1 MSFLRALTVGA
12 FGITIFL
19 AVLVEG
25 IVVSRGD
32 VAYLVSKPGR
42 LVRTI
47 LAMNVLSP
55 IMAIIV
61 CRLFALHPAVIVALV
76 TLSMTPVGALFPQGM
91 LGLVRPERG
100 AHAHGLFVATTVLS
114 VVLTPLAVEV
124 INVLYGESFH
134 LNPLTVANVAVGA
147 LLLPL
152 GIGLVIGRFFTSRPA
167 AKRWV
172 PAIQQASGRLFLLCL
187 VGFTI
192 LGWSRMSLIIRD
204 GTLPAIVI
212 ISMCGLAVGHLL
224 GGPDEDD
231 RTVLAFATVSRH
243 PGVAVAIAAL
253 TREPLAPIGVLLAV
267 VVNEIA
273 VVPYRWWRQ
282 RLRRRDSPASAP
294 AGVHRGVERR

>member
-1 MSFLRALTVGA
+1 L
-12 FGITIFL
+12 
-19 AVLVEG
+19 
-25 IVVSRGD
+25 
-32 VAYLVSKPGR
+32 
-42 LVRTI
+42 
-47 LAMNVLSP
+47 
-55 IMAIIV
+55 
-61 CRLFALHPAVIVALV
+61 IVALV

-91 LGLVRPERG
+91 LALVRAERG
-100 AHAHGLFVATTVLS
+100 AYAHGLFVATTVLS

-124 INVLYGESFH
+124 INVLYGEDLH
-134 LNPLTVANVAVGA
+134 LSPLTVTNVAVGA

-152 GIGLVIGRFFTSRPA
+152 GIGLVVGRFLPA

-172 PAIQQASGRLFLLCL
+172 PTVQQASGRLFLLCL

-192 LGWSRMSLIIRD
+192 LGWSRMALIIRE
-204 GTLPAIVI
+204 GTLLAIAI

-267 VVNEIA
+267 VVNEVA

-282 RLRRRDSPASAP
+282 RLRRRDSAASAP
-294 AGVHRGVERR
+294 AGVHRDVERR

>member
-25 IVVSRGD
+25 VVVSRAD
-32 VAYLVSKPGR
+32 VGYMFSKPGR

-47 LAMNVLSP
+47 LAMNVLGP
-55 IMAIIV
+55 LVAIIV
-61 CRLFALHPAVIVALV
+61 CRLFDLHPALIVALV

-91 LGLVRPERG
+91 LPLVGTERG
-100 AHAHGLFVATTVLS
+100 AHAHGLFVATTLLS
-114 VVLTPLAVEV
+114 VVLTPLAIEV
-124 INVLYGESFH
+124 INVLYGEDLH
-134 LNPLTVANVAVGA
+134 LSPLTVTNVAVGS

-152 GIGLVIGRFFTSRPA
+152 GMGLVIGRFFPA

-192 LGWSRMSLIIRD
+192 LGWSRMALIIRE
-204 GTLPAIVI
+204 GTLPAIAI

-243 PGVAVAIAAL
+243 PGVAIAIAAL

-267 VVNEIA
+267 VVNEVA
-273 VVPYRWWRQ
+273 VVPYKWWRT
-282 RLRRRDSPASAP
+282 RLHRRGLEDI
-294 AGVHRGVERR
+294 

>member
-25 IVVSRGD
+25 MSVSRAD
-32 VAYLVSKPGR
+32 VEYLFRKPGR
-42 LVRTI
+42 LIRTVLPMKI
-47 LAMNVLSP
+47 LGP
-55 IMAIIV
+55 IVAITV
-61 CRLFALHPAVIVALV
+61 CSLFALHPAVIVALV

-91 LGLVRPERG
+91 LALVRTERS

-124 INVLYGESFH
+124 VNVFYGERFH

-152 GIGLVIGRFFTSRPA
+152 GIGFVIGRIFPA
-167 AKRWV
+167 AELWV

-187 VGFTI
+187 MGFTI
-192 LGWSRMSLIIRD
+192 LGWSRMAVIIRD

-243 PGVAVAIAAL
+243 PGVAIAIAAL
-253 TREPLAPIGVLLAV
+253 TREPLAPIGVLLSV
-267 VVNEIA
+267 VVNEVA
-273 VVPYRWWRQ
+273 VVPYRSWRH
-282 RLRRRDSPASAP
+282 RLRRRDSAASAP
-294 AGVHRGVERR
+294 AGVHRGAERR

>member
-1 MSFLRALTVGA
+1 MSVLRALTVGA

-25 IVVSRGD
+25 MVVSRAD
-32 VAYLVSKPGR
+32 VEYLFRKPGR

-47 LAMNVLSP
+47 LAMNVLGP
-55 IMAIIV
+55 IVAIIV
-61 CRLFALHPAVIVALV
+61 CRLFAVHPAVIVALV

-100 AHAHGLFVATTVLS
+100 AHAHGLFVATTLLS
-114 VVLTPLAVEV
+114 VVLTPLAIEV
-124 INVLYGESFH
+124 INVLYGEDLH
-134 LNPLTVANVAVGA
+134 LSPLTVASVAVGA

-152 GIGLVIGRFFTSRPA
+152 GIGLAIGCFFLSRPSRPA

-172 PAIQQASGRLFLLCL
+172 PAVQQASGRLFLLCL

-192 LGWSRMSLIIRD
+192 LGWSRMALIIRD
-204 GTLPAIVI
+204 GTLPAVAI

-243 PGVAVAIAAL
+243 PGVAIAIAAL

-267 VVNEIA
+267 VVNEVA
-273 VVPYRWWRQ
+273 VVPYRLWRQ
-282 RLRRRDSPASAP
+282 RLRRRATTATL
-294 AGVHRGVERR
+294 

>member
-25 IVVSRGD
+25 VVVSRAD
-32 VAYLVSKPGR
+32 VGYMFSKPGR
-42 LVRTI
+42 LVRTV
-47 LAMNVLSP
+47 LAMNVLGP
-55 IMAIIV
+55 LVAIIV
-61 CRLFALHPAVIVALV
+61 CRLFDLHPALIVALV

-91 LGLVRPERG
+91 LPLVRTERG
-100 AHAHGLFVATTVLS
+100 AHAHGLFVATTLLS
-114 VVLTPLAVEV
+114 VVLTPLAIEV
-124 INVLYGESFH
+124 INVLYGEDLH
-134 LNPLTVANVAVGA
+134 LSPLTVTNVAVGS
-147 LLLPL
+147 LLPPL
-152 GIGLVIGRFFTSRPA
+152 GMGLVIGRFFPV

-172 PAIQQASGRLFLLCL
+172 PAVQQASGRLFLLCL

-192 LGWSRMSLIIRD
+192 LGWSRMALIIRE
-204 GTLPAIVI
+204 GTLPAIAI

-243 PGVAVAIAAL
+243 PGVAIAIAAL

-267 VVNEIA
+267 VVNEVA

-282 RLRRRDSPASAP
+282 RLRRRDSAASAP

>member
-1 MSFLRALTVGA
+1 MSFLQAITVGA

-25 IVVSRGD
+25 VVVSRTD
-32 VAYLVSKPGR
+32 VEYLFRNPGR

-47 LAMNVLSP
+47 LAMNVLGP
-55 IMAIIV
+55 IVAIIV

-91 LGLVRPERG
+91 LGLVRTERG
-100 AHAHGLFVATTVLS
+100 AHAHGLFVATTLLS

-124 INVLYGESFH
+124 INVLYGEDLH
-134 LNPLTVANVAVGA
+134 LSPLTVASVAVGA

-152 GIGLVIGRFFTSRPA
+152 CLGLLIGRVFPA

-192 LGWSRMSLIIRD
+192 LGWSRMAVIIRD
-204 GTLPAIVI
+204 GTLTAIVL
-212 ISMCGLAVGHLL
+212 ISICGLAVGHFL

-243 PGVAVAIAAL
+243 PGVAIAIAAL

-267 VVNEIA
+267 VVNEVA
-273 VVPYRWWRQ
+273 VRPYRWWRQ
-282 RLRRRDSPASAP
+282 RLRLRNSAASAP
-294 AGVHRGVERR
+294 AGVHRGVKQR

>member
-1 MSFLRALTVGA
+1 MSVLQAITVGA

-25 IVVSRGD
+25 VVVSRAD
-32 VAYLVSKPGR
+32 VEYLFRKPGR

-47 LAMNVLSP
+47 LAMNVLGP
-55 IMAIIV
+55 IVAIIV

-100 AHAHGLFVATTVLS
+100 AHAHGLFVATTLLS
-114 VVLTPLAVEV
+114 VVLTPLAIEV
-124 INVLYGESFH
+124 INVLYGEDLYLS
-134 LNPLTVANVAVGA
+134 PLTVASVAVGA

-152 GIGLVIGRFFTSRPA
+152 CLGLVIGRVFPA

-192 LGWSRMSLIIRD
+192 LGWSRMALITRD
-204 GTLPAIVI
+204 GTFLAIVI
-212 ISMCGLAVGHLL
+212 ISLCGLAVGHLL

-253 TREPLAPIGVLLAV
+253 TGEPLAPIGVLLAV
-267 VVNEIA
+267 VVNEVA

-282 RLRRRDSPASAP
+282 RLRLRDSAVSAP
-294 AGVHRGVERR
+294 AGVHRGLKQR

>member
-25 IVVSRGD
+25 VVVSRAD
-32 VAYLVSKPGR
+32 VGYVFRKPGR

-47 LAMNVLSP
+47 LAMNVLGP
-55 IMAIIV
+55 IVAIIV

-100 AHAHGLFVATTVLS
+100 AHAHGLFVATTLLS
-114 VVLTPLAVEV
+114 VVLTPLAIEL
-124 INVLYGESFH
+124 INVLYGEDLH
-134 LNPLTVANVAVGA
+134 LSPLTVASVAVGA

-152 GIGLVIGRFFTSRPA
+152 CLGLVIGRVFPA

-192 LGWSRMSLIIRD
+192 LGWSRMALIIRD
-204 GTLPAIVI
+204 GTLLAIVI

-253 TREPLAPIGVLLAV
+253 TGEPLAPIGVLLAV
-267 VVNEIA
+267 VVNEVA

-282 RLRRRDSPASAP
+282 RLRRRDSAASAP

>member
-25 IVVSRGD
+25 MVVSHPD
-32 VAYLVSKPGR
+32 VGYVFSKPGR

-47 LAMNVLSP
+47 LAMNVLGP
-55 IMAIIV
+55 IVAIIV
-61 CRLFALHPAVIVALV
+61 CRLFDLHPALIVALV

-91 LGLVRPERG
+91 LPLVRAERG
-100 AHAHGLFVATTVLS
+100 AHAHGLFVATTLLS

-124 INVLYGESFH
+124 INVLYGEDLH
-134 LNPLTVANVAVGA
+134 LSPLTVTNVAVGA

-152 GIGLVIGRFFTSRPA
+152 GIGLVIGRFLPD

-172 PAIQQASGRLFLLCL
+172 PAVQQASGRLFLLCL

-192 LGWSRMSLIIRD
+192 LGWSRMALIIRE
-204 GTLPAIVI
+204 GTLRAIVI

-243 PGVAVAIAAL
+243 PGVAIAIAVL

-267 VVNEIA
+267 VVNEVA
-273 VVPYRWWRQ
+273 VVPYRWWRN
-282 RLRRRDSPASAP
+282 RLRRPDS
-294 AGVHRGVERR
+294 HRGVDRR

>member
-25 IVVSRGD
+25 IVVSRAD
-32 VAYLVSKPGR
+32 VAYLFNKPGR
-42 LVRTI
+42 LVRTV
-47 LAMNVLSP
+47 LAMNILGPIVAITVCSVL
-55 IMAIIV
+55 
-61 CRLFALHPAVIVALV
+61 ALHPAVIVALV
-76 TLSMTPVGALFPQGM
+76 TLSMTPVGALFPQRM
-91 LGLVRPERG
+91 LPLVRTERG

-152 GIGLVIGRFFTSRPA
+152 GIGLVIGHFFPA

-204 GTLPAIVI
+204 GTLPAIAI
-212 ISMCGLAVGHLL
+212 ISMCGLAVGHFL
-224 GGPDEDD
+224 GGPMKTTAPCSPLPPSHDIPGSP
-231 RTVLAFATVSRH
+231 SRSR
-243 PGVAVAIAAL
+243 P
-253 TREPLAPIGVLLAV
+253 
-267 VVNEIA
+267 
-273 VVPYRWWRQ
+273 
-282 RLRRRDSPASAP
+282 
-294 AGVHRGVERR
+294 

>member
-1 MSFLRALTVGA
+1 MSVLQAVTVGA

-25 IVVSRGD
+25 VVVSRAD
-32 VAYLVSKPGR
+32 VEYLFRKPGR

-47 LAMNVLSP
+47 LAMNVLGP
-55 IMAIIV
+55 IVAIIV

-100 AHAHGLFVATTVLS
+100 AHAHGLFVATTLLS
-114 VVLTPLAVEV
+114 VVLTPLAIEV
-124 INVLYGESFH
+124 INVLYGEDLH
-134 LNPLTVANVAVGA
+134 LSPLTVASVAVGA

-152 GIGLVIGRFFTSRPA
+152 GIGLVIGRVFPA

-187 VGFTI
+187 VGFAI
-192 LGWSRMSLIIRD
+192 LGWSRMALIIRD
-204 GTLPAIVI
+204 GTLTAIVI
-212 ISMCGLAVGHLL
+212 ISLCGLAVGHLL

-253 TREPLAPIGVLLAV
+253 TGEPLAPIGVLLAV
-267 VVNEIA
+267 VVNEVA
-273 VVPYRWWRQ
+273 VRPYMWWRQ
-282 RLRRRDSPASAP
+282 RLRRRNSAASAP
-294 AGVHRGVERR
+294 AGVHRGAERR